1 MAVIDT
7 GSLMNETNTA
17 MVGASRGDAPAGGG
31 MMKAGGH
38 EGDAGY
44 GTDVAGGP
52 SGGSTP
58 TVGQGG
64 GASAAND
71 DFHGGGGRG
80 SGVQDLLN
88 NANPEDLWSK
98 EPYVL
103 RDGSY
108 GIKGPG
114 GGKNVMEMVFSSSK
128 GRQQMFGADGKPIG
142 PAR

>member
-1 MAVIDT
+1 MAVLDT

-17 MVGASRGDAPAGGG
+17 MVGASRGYAPAGGG
-31 MMKAGGH
+31 VTKAGGH
-38 EGDAGY
+38 ESDAGY
-44 GTDVAGGP
+44 GVDTAGGP
-52 SGGSTP
+52 GGGSIP

-80 SGVQDLLN
+80 GQNMLD
-88 NANPEDLWSK
+88 NPDPKDLWADQ
-98 EPYVL
+98 PYVL

-108 GIKGPG
+108 SIKGPG